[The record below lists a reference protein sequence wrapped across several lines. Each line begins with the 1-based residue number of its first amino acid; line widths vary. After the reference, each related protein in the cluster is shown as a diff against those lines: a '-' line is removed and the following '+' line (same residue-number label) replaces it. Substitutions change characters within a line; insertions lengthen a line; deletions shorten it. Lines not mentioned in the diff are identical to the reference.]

1 MIFIGRDLNK
11 ALIRYLENSLV
22 TMARSCNRYT
32 VLTKNT
38 YRNTVMK
45 ESQIAVMDEF
55 IDNVKV
61 LINAL
66 GYKVLEP
73 VLSTQP
79 QNASALDHEMLQIS
93 TGTVMAQGKVT
104 TEGFVVLK
112 DSTVD
117 PVSRKSLAQGVVKLR
132 TKYFQGGQVKDGK
145 LTEDIL
151 FSSSS
156 TAADFLLGYSASG
169 PQTWRTN
176 DGRTLKELESDALQT
191 QGASGT

>member
-1 MIFIGRDLNK
+1 
-11 ALIRYLENSLV
+11 
-22 TMARSCNRYT
+22 
-32 VLTKNT
+32 
-38 YRNTVMK
+38 MK

-169 PQTWRTN
+169 PQTWRTK